1 MMSEYWIISAPGEKT
16 CQQTYDT
23 MNNLTSKQH
32 NLCNNYKFHIPDLK
46 VGTLDQ
52 LVGLSDDLGKLDTY
66 VEQITRKVANYLG
79 EVLEDQRD
87 KLHENLMANN
97 SPGPPDDSMPCR
109 HHQRIKHLSLRHQR
123 KHQHTHHQN
132 KPQHYHP
139 HHHHPQLP
147 QDLKGKCAT
156 SGSSHPAAAPVD
168 CSPATSPPPNLPP
181 AVAAHH
187 TACAC
192 VSSSSVA
199 EALAS
204 GTGTGIGSGSIGS
217 LTNLSTG
224 NEPEFDP
231 CPCDE
236 CYACAPPSTSAT
248 ASTLLADECY
258 SQTASS
264 MFSATRCA
272 LSTVAAIATGS
283 GLGGAS
289 TSAAAASAAAASA
302 SSAGAA
308 APSSC
313 STLCSSAYF
322 STSAPTTSSSVHS
335 SMSRSNSKRL
345 NNNTCSINNNKLSF
359 RSHVS
364 QLHLP
369 THHQQQQHH
378 PGHHHNALQ
387 SPTQKSMSEDEG
399 DSALVSHPDDGE
411 TDEDP
416 KSPHSVQSDI
426 SDTFDW
432 WFNKPKRNSKKSRYL
447 IIALPTLQPP
457 LHQQPHQHLH
467 QQPHQQPLQQP
478 PQQLQQH
485 LSKAMTFWHQAS
497 TTPRSSYRS
506 FFNSLADQIY
516 SKRSTPSQLNIN
528 NGFNLTPTHRSSP
541 VSSCCGSSSQG
552 RSSPDTDP
560 AEPPEFPL
568 SPAELPQYLT
578 RFQWDMAKYPIK
590 QSLRNIADIISKQIG
605 QIDGDLKTKSQAY
618 NNLKGSL
625 QNLEKKKTG
634 SLLTRN
640 LADLVKKEHFI
651 LDSEYLT
658 TLLVIVPKTMANDWL
673 TNYEKITD
681 MIVPRSSQLIQE
693 DNDYCLFNVTLF
705 KKVAEEFKL
714 HARER
719 KFIVRDFVY
728 NEEELAAGKNEM
740 TKLMTDKKK
749 QFGPLVRWLK
759 VNFSEAFCALIH
771 VKALRV
777 FVESVLR
784 YGLPVNFQ
792 AILIEPNKKS
802 VKRLRDVLNQL
813 YGHLDGASAGGQVS
827 SADNVDIPGL
837 GFGQSEYFPYV
848 FYKVNIDMVEQS
860 KV

>member
-1 MMSEYWIISAPGEKT
+1 MMSEYWIISAPGDKT

-132 KPQHYHP
+132 KPQHYH
-139 HHHHPQLP
+139 HHHHHHQLP
-147 QDLKGKCAT
+147 QDLKGKSAVT
-156 SGSSHPAAAPVD
+156 
-168 CSPATSPPPNLPP
+168 CSPASPPALPNLP
-181 AVAAHH
+181 A
-187 TACAC
+187 ACAC
-192 VSSSSVA
+192 
-199 EALAS
+199 AS
-204 GTGTGIGSGSIGS
+204 DAPAPAPGSISGGS

-224 NEPEFDP
+224 HEPETEPEPEFDA

-236 CYACAPPSTSAT
+236 CFACAPPSTSAT

-264 MFSATRCA
+264 MLSATRCA

-283 GLGGAS
+283 GLGSGPS
-289 TSAAAASAAAASA
+289 TSAAAAAAASC
-302 SSAGAA
+302 SSGGGGGNPA
-308 APSSC
+308 SC

-359 RSHVS
+359 RSGSHVS
-364 QLHLP
+364 QLHLATHSQHSHPHP
-369 THHQQQQHH
+369 THAN
-378 PGHHHNALQ
+378 PLQ
-387 SPTQKSMSEDEG
+387 SPTQKSVSVEDDLEG
-399 DSALVSHPDDGE
+399 DAAANAPEDGE
-411 TDEDP
+411 TDETDP
-416 KSPHSVQSDI
+416 KSPHSVQSDL

-432 WFNKPKRNSKKSRYL
+432 WFNKPKRNSKKSS
-447 IIALPTLQPP
+447 A
-457 LHQQPHQHLH
+457 QQQQHETPQSQTTATPQTQQQTQQLTNNYPNQHQH
-467 QQPHQQPLQQP
+467 
-478 PQQLQQH
+478 QH

-618 NNLKGSL
+618 NNLKGNL

-658 TLLVIVPKTMANDWL
+658 TLLVIVPKVMANEWL
-673 TNYEKITD
+673 TNYEKLTD

-693 DNDYCLFNVTLF
+693 DSDYCLFNVTLF
-705 KKVAEEFKL
+705 KKVAEEYKL

-813 YGHLDGASAGGQVS
+813 YGHLDGASAGGAVS

-848 FYKVNIDMVEQS
+848 FYKVNIDMVEQA

>member
-1 MMSEYWIISAPGEKT
+1 MMSEYWIISAPGDKT

-79 EVLEDQRD
+79 EVLEDQRG
-87 KLHENLMANN
+87 KLLENLMANN

-132 KPQHYHP
+132 KPQHYH
-139 HHHHPQLP
+139 HHHHHQLP
-147 QDLKGKCAT
+147 QDLKGKSTTCSSSQLPTAT
-156 SGSSHPAAAPVD
+156 ATATATAPVA
-168 CSPATSPPPNLPP
+168 CSPATPPPPNLPSS
-181 AVAAHH
+181 AA
-187 TACAC
+187 TAAAAACAC
-192 VSSSSVA
+192 VSSSSPA
-199 EALAS
+199 ANEALA
-204 GTGTGIGSGSIGS
+204 TGSGSVSGGS

-224 NEPEFDP
+224 NEPEFEP

-236 CYACAPPSTSAT
+236 CFACAPPSTSAT

-264 MFSATRCA
+264 MLSATRCA

-283 GLGGAS
+283 GLGGGPS
-289 TSAAAASAAAASA
+289 TSAAAAAAASA
-302 SSAGAA
+302 SSASSAGAA
-308 APSSC
+308 THPAPRSSC

-359 RSHVS
+359 RSGSGHVS

-369 THHQQQQHH
+369 TTHQHQQPHHH
-378 PGHHHNALQ
+378 PVPVPAPLQ
-387 SPTQKSMSEDEG
+387 SPTQKSMSEDE
-399 DSALVSHPDDGE
+399 APDDGGQE

-416 KSPHSVQSDI
+416 KSPHSVQSDL
-426 SDTFDW
+426 SETFDW
-432 WFNKPKRNSKKSRYL
+432 WFNKPKRNSKKS
-447 IIALPTLQPP
+447 
-457 LHQQPHQHLH
+457 
-467 QQPHQQPLQQP
+467 
-478 PQQLQQH
+478 
-485 LSKAMTFWHQAS
+485 
-497 TTPRSSYRS
+497 
-506 FFNSLADQIY
+506 
-516 SKRSTPSQLNIN
+516 
-528 NGFNLTPTHRSSP
+528 RSSP

-658 TLLVIVPKTMANDWL
+658 TLLVIVPKAMANDWL

-813 YGHLDGASAGGQVS
+813 YGHLDGASAGGAVS

-837 GFGQSEYFPYV
+837 GFGQSEYYPYV
-848 FYKVNIDMVEQS
+848 FYKVNIDMVEQA

>member
-1 MMSEYWIISAPGEKT
+1 MMSEYWIISAPGDKT

-132 KPQHYHP
+132 KPQHYH
-139 HHHHPQLP
+139 HHHHHHQLP
-147 QDLKGKCAT
+147 QDLKGKSAAT
-156 SGSSHPAAAPVD
+156 
-168 CSPATSPPPNLPP
+168 CSPATPPAPASAPPNLPP
-181 AVAAHH
+181 A
-187 TACAC
+187 CAC
-192 VSSSSVA
+192 DV
-199 EALAS
+199 LAPGS
-204 GTGTGIGSGSIGS
+204 LTGGS

-224 NEPEFDP
+224 HEPETEPEFDA

-236 CYACAPPSTSAT
+236 CFACAPPSTSAT

-264 MFSATRCA
+264 MLSATRCA

-283 GLGGAS
+283 GLGNGPS
-289 TSAAAASAAAASA
+289 TSAAAAAAASN
-302 SSAGAA
+302 SSGGGGGGGPA
-308 APSSC
+308 SC

-359 RSHVS
+359 RSGSHVS
-364 QLHLP
+364 QLHLATQQTQHHHSHP
-369 THHQQQQHH
+369 HQQPHTN
-378 PGHHHNALQ
+378 PLQ
-387 SPTQKSMSEDEG
+387 SPAQKSMSEDEG
-399 DSALVSHPDDGE
+399 DASNAPEDGE

-416 KSPHSVQSDI
+416 KSPHSVQSDL
-426 SDTFDW
+426 SDAFDW
-432 WFNKPKRNSKKSRYL
+432 WFNKPKRNSKKS
-447 IIALPTLQPP
+447 
-457 LHQQPHQHLH
+457 
-467 QQPHQQPLQQP
+467 
-478 PQQLQQH
+478 
-485 LSKAMTFWHQAS
+485 
-497 TTPRSSYRS
+497 
-506 FFNSLADQIY
+506 

-618 NNLKGSL
+618 NNLKGNL

-658 TLLVIVPKTMANDWL
+658 TLLVIVPKVMANDWL

-693 DNDYCLFNVTLF
+693 DADYCLFNVTLF

-813 YGHLDGASAGGQVS
+813 YGHLDGASAGGAVS

-848 FYKVNIDMVEQS
+848 FYKVNIDMVEQA